1 VIASNW
7 SRNRRNFISK
17 LKFELK
23 QLELKIEETKREHN
37 QFASFL
43 NQPVSSVKERPKTSS
58 CRRSTQAH
66 EDPEAQL
73 GEVPTFYL

>member
-7 SRNRRNFISK
+7 SRNRRNFISE

-23 QLELKIEETKREHN
+23 QLELKIEETKENTINSLLFSTN
-37 QFASFL
+37 Q
-43 NQPVSSVKERPKTSS
+43 PKTSS
-58 CRRSTQAH
+58 CRRITQTH

-73 GEVPTFYL
+73 GEVPTSYL